1 MIPVKLRVRNFLPYK
16 GDATTLSFTSIH
28 TACISG
34 DNGAGKSS
42 VIDAITWALWGKSRA
57 KNDDDLIHQGENE
70 AEVELYFS
78 AGGQLYRVIRRHARP
93 KGRRASGQSSLEL
106 HLCGDEGFLAMTA
119 ERIRQTEDRIKS
131 ILHMDYDTFINSAY
145 LRQGNADEFTKQEP
159 AKRKEVLTNILG
171 LEIYNNYEERA
182 KENIKVAQQH
192 KLQIA
197 TSISEIENKLIQKPA
212 LETELAQ
219 AAKHYQDIFT
229 DISTIESKLKQLR
242 YEEQQLVSLKARLDQ
257 LDTAIN
263 RNTEDLQRKTE
274 KYQACQQRI
283 MDYKALIE
291 GRAEIES
298 SYQRLQKATE
308 QCEEMNQLM
317 RQIVH
322 LREECKPYEAKCNE
336 YKNDL
341 QSECR
346 IIDGNIQEYEKKAA
360 QIPALHSEQL
370 ELTQKRQ
377 ALMQTESELAN
388 CRQSLHDREATLS
401 RLYEAVEHAQQDIK
415 EIEDKQSLLTKSES
429 KTVCPLCESDLS
441 DGQLELVHNK
451 YSSDKAFKLHSIDE
465 NNKAAAELITRL
477 KTEKASFSLKE
488 DLFKKGLSAL
498 DRQEERI
505 SQALKEAVEANER
518 INSGRAKLEILSQK
532 LASQDYAHT
541 EREELVRIEATIA
554 ALSYNEIRHD
564 ELQKEKQLLHGS
576 EKRKHE
582 LDEAVIRLQH
592 EIESISTYASEIA
605 IIRTQQIQ
613 DEQIHQQLTQ
623 QLMAW
628 PELQQSLLQTEN
640 CFQQQTKEHQA
651 THGKVIVLKE
661 KLAQLTDMEVYIAER
676 RRELALI
683 AEKESLFKQLAQVFG
698 KKGIQAMLIESALP
712 EIEAEANNLL
722 GRMTNG
728 RMTLTF
734 ETQQATKK
742 GNIAET
748 LDIRIADELGTR
760 NYEMFSGGEGF
771 RIDFAVRIALSRLLA
786 RRAGAPLPTLIIDEG
801 FGTQDADGIGKLKEA
816 INSIQGDF
824 QKILVITHIDELK
837 ESFPVR
843 INVVKTAEGSRIE
856 IN

>member
-1 MIPVKLRVRNFLPYK
+1 MIPVKLRVHNFLPYK

-70 AEVELYFS
+70 AEVELHFS

-93 KGRRASGQSSLEL
+93 KSRRTSGQSSLEL
-106 HLCGDEGFLAMTA
+106 HLFSEDGFLAMTA
-119 ERIRQTEDRIKS
+119 ERIHQTEDRIQS

-197 TSISEIENKLIQKPA
+197 ASISEIENKLIQKPT
-212 LETELAQ
+212 LEIELAQ
-219 AAKHYQDIFT
+219 AEKYYQAIFT

-242 YEEQQLVSLKARLDQ
+242 YEEKQLVGLKARLEQ
-257 LDTAIN
+257 LDTAIK
-263 RNTEDLQRKTE
+263 RNTVDLQRKTE
-274 KYQACQQRI
+274 KYQTCQQRI

-291 GRAEIES
+291 DRAEIEA

-317 RQIVH
+317 RQIVR
-322 LREECKPYEAKCNE
+322 LREECKPYEVKCNE
-336 YKNDL
+336 YKNAL
-341 QSECR
+341 HSEC
-346 IIDGNIQEYEKKAA
+346 IIIEGNIQECEKKAV
-360 QIPALHSEQL
+360 QIPELHSEQL

-377 ALMQTESELAN
+377 ALMQTESELAS
-388 CRQSLHDREATLS
+388 CRQSLHDLEAMLS
-401 RLYEAVEHAQQDIK
+401 HLYDAIKHAQQDIK
-415 EIEDKQSLLTKSES
+415 EIENRQSLLTKSEA
-429 KTVCPLCESDLS
+429 KTVCPLCESDLN
-441 DGQLELVHNK
+441 DGQLELVNNK
-451 YSSDKAFKLHSIDE
+451 YSSAKAFKLHAIDE
-465 NNKAAAELITRL
+465 NNKAAAELTTQL
-477 KTEKASFSLKE
+477 KTERASLSLKE
-488 DLFKKGLSAL
+488 DLFKKEISVLA
-498 DRQEERI
+498 RQEERI
-505 SQALKEAVEANER
+505 SQSLREAAEAQER
-518 INSGRAKLEILSQK
+518 IKSGRTKLAILSQR
-532 LASQDYAHT
+532 LAAQDYAHT
-541 EREELVRIEATIA
+541 EREALAHIEATIA
-554 ALSYNEIRHD
+554 ALSYNETRHD

-592 EIESISTYASEIA
+592 EIENTSIYTSEIA
-605 IIRTQQIQ
+605 MLQTQQIQ

-623 QLMAW
+623 QLTAW
-628 PELQQSLLQTEN
+628 PELQQTLLQTEN
-640 CFQQQTKEHQA
+640 YFQQQTKEHQV
-651 THGKVIVLKE
+651 THGKVTVIKE
-661 KLAQLTDMEVYIAER
+661 KLAQLTDMEAHITER
-676 RRELALI
+676 RNELALI
-683 AEKESLFKQLAQVFG
+683 TEKESLFKQLAQVFG

-712 EIEAEANNLL
+712 EIETEANNLL

-742 GNIAET
+742 GNISET

-760 NYEMFSGGEGF
+760 DYEMFSGGEGF

-801 FGTQDADGIGKLKEA
+801 FGTQDTDGIGKLKEA
-816 INSIQGDF
+816 INSIQDDF

-837 ESFPVR
+837 ETFPVR
-843 INVVKTAEGSRIE
+843 INVAKTAEGSRIE